1 MSQRSEVVTPLRPII
16 GLPHTKTITVIHAV
30 IMICFH
36 RTAKPIAVQNAVID
50 ILRVAMFCLSLPTPL
65 RNFGDAKPKF
75 STILKLIQA
84 LKIELHA
91 LADGKPRAA
100 EV

>member
-1 MSQRSEVVTPLRPII
+1 
-16 GLPHTKTITVIHAV
+16 
-30 IMICFH
+30 MICFH

-75 STILKLIQA
+75 STI
-84 LKIELHA
+84 
-91 LADGKPRAA
+91 
-100 EV
+100 